1 MDVVEPVDVGDR
13 GGFPP
18 SPGPEPEAQT
28 SASAHAIGHFL
39 AVVRRRFALRGALK
53 TCGYGVGALAAVLL
67 LRPAARAIATAVAG
81 VAAVIAAAALSP
93 AMARGLRTL
102 VHTPSLFEGAA
113 VSDVALIGDVR
124 ITYSYP
130 GYTGLPPRTVEGSTG
145 DV

>member
-67 LRPAARAIATAVAG
+67 LLALAAATMGPAAFWPTVTAG
-81 VAAVIAAAALSP
+81 VLGAV
-93 AMARGLRTL
+93 
-102 VHTPSLFEGAA
+102 V
-113 VSDVALIGDVR
+113 VVALVIGVWLPTRAVR
-124 ITYSYP
+124 HDRAT
-130 GYTGLPPRTVEGSTG
+130 
-145 DV
+145 